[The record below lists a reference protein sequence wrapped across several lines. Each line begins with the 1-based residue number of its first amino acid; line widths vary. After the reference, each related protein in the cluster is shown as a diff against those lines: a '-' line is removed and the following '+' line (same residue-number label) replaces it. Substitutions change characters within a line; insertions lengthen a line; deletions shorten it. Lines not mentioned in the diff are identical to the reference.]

1 MIGLYFSLKKFNI
14 TISQTFNF
22 LPRVTQNKS
31 ENLESL
37 KVQTLFIQSKVCKS
51 AMHSTASHENKGRN
65 ERKYMK
71 STIAMTYMMTPN
83 MLTKSS
89 FLTSRN
95 AVSPTF
101 AIGLIVYSRLASSQ
115 TRMVVT
121 TQLSLCIQTPCN
133 STR

>member
-1 MIGLYFSLKKFNI
+1 MKTKAEM
-14 TISQTFNF
+14 
-22 LPRVTQNKS
+22 K
-31 ENLESL
+31 E
-37 KVQTLFIQSKVCKS
+37 
-51 AMHSTASHENKGRN
+51 
-65 ERKYMK
+65 KYMK